1 MTVTTASLPHL
12 ASLPFTPQTT
22 LTSESLM
29 SLLCR
34 VHKDASVVVFI
45 CQAVLVLLTVF
56 GGGVFIRPDVTPLY
70 WRWLQAIS
78 PIAQAASATIIQV
91 SNFISYECA
100 TLNGV
105 CTGPYEVVFPC
116 DARPDD
122 GERCFVS
129 GRTVLYITQGVSQTD
144 SPWAA
149 YKYLILILVACRVAV
164 LLLMIMPPDRLA
176 AWLKKKF
183 SADTNDVV
191 MKGMSSIRRIEGMND
206 ESQHLQTIHAVS
218 NSPHLSPSL
227 LLVFQPN

>member
-1 MTVTTASLPHL
+1 MN
-12 ASLPFTPQTT
+12 
-22 LTSESLM
+22 
-29 SLLCR
+29 LLCR

-56 GGGVFIRPDVTPLY
+56 GGGVFISPNVTPLY

-91 SNFISYECA
+91 SNFILYECA

-129 GRTVLYITQGVSQTD
+129 GRTVLYITQGVSRTD

-149 YKYLILILVACRVAV
+149 YKYLILILVACRVGV
-164 LLLMIMPPDRLA
+164 LLLMIMPSDRLA
-176 AWLKKKF
+176 AWLKKTF
-183 SADTNDVV
+183 SGDTNDVV
-191 MKGMSSIRRIEGMND
+191 MKGMSSIRRIEGTNVLFR
-206 ESQHLQTIHAVS
+206 HLQTIYSVS
-218 NSPHLSPSL
+218 NCPLPSPSP